1 MASLDNDIAET
12 RDTLVKHINSLT
24 LNYSQLLHEKTNIES
39 NKNTEILLL
48 NNQNRLQLQEIQ
60 TLNEEISGLNKK
72 CYDYE
77 VIINEYQKKMVE
89 VESDREQRD
98 KVSIMK
104 VQADELEKKDRY
116 IEQLQSKIKY
126 LQGDKQNI
134 SLKFMDV
141 DTNLEPEP
149 ANEVV
154 TNEVV
159 AVANIEANIVVDK
172 SGGWSPTSS
181 NSPVQVLEQT
191 PVVETPVVETPVVE
205 TPVEQSVEDDKMD
218 TDNDNDNDNDNNN
231 DNDNDNDSDSIDIEY
246 KRIKYKG
253 ERYYIIVGE
262 EPQVVYEILED
273 DDVGNRVGIRNK
285 KGKGYI
291 IHFD

>member
-12 RDTLVKHINSLT
+12 RDTLVKHINNLT

-60 TLNEEISGLNKK
+60 TLNDDISGLNKK

-77 VIINEYQKKMVE
+77 VIINDYQQKMVE

-104 VQADELEKKDRY
+104 TQADELHKKDRY
-116 IEQLQSKIKY
+116 IEQLQSKIKF

-149 ANEVV
+149 AV
-154 TNEVV
+154 
-159 AVANIEANIVVDK
+159 NIEANIVTEPVPDK

-181 NSPVQVLEQT
+181 NSPVQVIEK
-191 PVVETPVVETPVVE
+191 PVEIPV
-205 TPVEQSVEDDKMD
+205 VEQSVEDDKME
-218 TDNDNDNDNDNNN
+218 TENDNDNIIVNDS
-231 DNDNDNDSDSIDIEY
+231 DSDSIDIEY

-273 DDVGNRVGIRNK
+273 DDVGDRVGIRKK

-291 IHFD
+291 INFD

>member
-24 LNYSQLLHEKTNIES
+24 LNYSQLLHEKTNIET

-60 TLNEEISGLNKK
+60 TLNDEISGLNKK

-77 VIINEYQKKMVE
+77 VIINDYQKKMVE
-89 VESDREQRD
+89 IESEVEQRD

-104 VQADELEKKDRY
+104 TQADELEKKDRY

-141 DTNLEPEP
+141 DNNLEPEP

-154 TNEVV
+154 T
-159 AVANIEANIVVDK
+159 NIVVDK

-181 NSPVQVLEQT
+181 NSPVQV
-191 PVVETPVVETPVVE
+191 VETPVVEQTP
-205 TPVEQSVEDDKMD
+205 VEDDKME
-218 TDNDNDNDNDNNN
+218 TENENDNE
-231 DNDNDNDSDSIDIEY
+231 NDNDSDSIDIEY

-262 EPQVVYEILED
+262 EPQVVYEILDD
-273 DDVGNRVGIRNK
+273 DDVGDRVGIRNK

-291 IHFD
+291 INFD

>member
-1 MASLDNDIAET
+1 M
-12 RDTLVKHINSLT
+12 K
-24 LNYSQLLHEKTNIES
+24 LLS
-39 NKNTEILLL
+39 M
-48 NNQNRLQLQEIQ
+48 
-60 TLNEEISGLNKK
+60 
-72 CYDYE
+72 
-77 VIINEYQKKMVE
+77 IIKKKMVE
-89 VESDREQRD
+89 IESEVEQRD

-149 ANEVV
+149 EVANIVAIANEVV
-154 TNEVV
+154 VS
-159 AVANIEANIVVDK
+159 DK

-181 NSPVQVLEQT
+181 NSPVQVVKT
-191 PVVETPVVETPVVE
+191 PV
-205 TPVEQSVEDDKMD
+205 VEQSVEDDKMD
-218 TDNDNDNDNDNNN
+218 TENDNDNVGDNV
-231 DNDNDNDSDSIDIEY
+231 NDSDSIDIEY

-273 DDVGNRVGIRNK
+273 DDVGDRVGIRKK
-285 KGKGYI
+285 KGKGYVVN
-291 IHFD
+291 FD

>member
-39 NKNTEILLL
+39 NKNTEILLV

-60 TLNEEISGLNKK
+60 TLNDEISVLNKK

-77 VIINEYQKKMVE
+77 VIINDYQKKMIE

-116 IEQLQSKIKY
+116 IEQLQSKIKF

-141 DTNLEPEP
+141 DTNLEPEH
-149 ANEVV
+149 
-154 TNEVV
+154 
-159 AVANIEANIVVDK
+159 AVNIEAEPVPDK

-181 NSPVQVLEQT
+181 NSPVQLVEQT
-191 PVVETPVVETPVVE
+191 PVVN
-205 TPVEQSVEDDKMD
+205 QSVEDDKMD
-218 TDNDNDNDNDNNN
+218 TENDNDNDSV
-231 DNDNDNDSDSIDIEY
+231 NDSDSIDIEY

-253 ERYYIIVGE
+253 ERYYIIIGE

-273 DDVGNRVGIRNK
+273 DDVGNRVGIRKK
-285 KGKGYI
+285 KGKGYVVY
-291 IHFD
+291 FD